1 MNADRC
7 TQTYDKI
14 DDHNDICE
22 LMSEYFIACQRRYLL
37 KAKEIY
43 RTLFPLLQRPQYAD
57 ELEMILETLA
67 KLYSDLGMYKD
78 AVEIYRNDRHGV

>member
-7 TQTYDKI
+7 AQTYDEI

-22 LMSEYFIACQRRYLL
+22 LMSEYSIACQRRYLL

-43 RTLFPLLQRPQYAD
+43 RTLFPLLQQPQYAD

>member
-1 MNADRC
+1 MNGGRC
-7 TQTYDKI
+7 AQIHDKN

-22 LMSEYFIACQRRYLL
+22 LMPEYFIACQRRYLL
-37 KAKEIY
+37 KAKKIY

-78 AVEIYRNDRHGV
+78 AVEIYRNDHHGV